1 MVHNNK
7 HYECHTEVR
16 DRNVGANT
24 ATGFT
29 TASEPDGTVKPVK
42 LTIAMTYALMVWF
55 NSERDSGTTSEPS
68 HTRRWAWVR
77 RGDMRSVVAKIVKRE
92 VCRFIPVVG

>member
-29 TASEPDGTVKPVK
+29 TASEPDGTVKPVR

-68 HTRRWAWVR
+68 HTRRWASVIEVR
-77 RGDMRSVVAKIVKRE
+77 MVVAKIVKRE
-92 VCRFIPVVG
+92 EVCRFIPVAG